1 MAPQAIES
9 RGRPRGHAAAF
20 ASLCAATLA
29 LVAALAPLADAGNTK
44 PKQLGMTGHRPR
56 PLCPQRP
63 PESQNP
69 TTVTRPCIVTGSVT
83 GFQLKAN
90 GQHHV
95 MRAPSRGRIVAWAI
109 DLGKPNKTERN
120 AFGAK
125 DFFGTKAYGKEA
137 TARIAILKPKKHGT
151 YKLLR
156 ESPTVKLDQAFGEL
170 HYITLNRPLKIKKGQ
185 IVGLTTPT
193 WVPALTTNQFVD
205 NSTWRASRKK
215 GKCSGK
221 TPEETRRLAIAAR
234 PQTRIGST
242 RQYGCIFTDTLLY
255 WAFYVPGA

>member
-1 MAPQAIES
+1 VPPLTES
-9 RGRPRGHAAAF
+9 RGCRRRSAGAFALLCAGAIAAA
-20 ASLCAATLA
+20 
-29 LVAALAPLADAGNTK
+29 AALAPLADAGNTK
-44 PKQLGMTGHRPR
+44 PKRLGMKGHVPR

-63 PESQNP
+63 PESQHP
-69 TTVTRPCIVTGSVT
+69 ATVTRPCIVTGSVT

-95 MRAPSRGRIVAWAI
+95 MRAPTAGKIVSWAI
-109 DLGKPNKTERN
+109 DLGRPNETERN
-120 AFGAK
+120 AFGAQ
-125 DFFGTKAYGKEA
+125 DFFGTKAFGKHA
-137 TARIAILKPKKHGT
+137 VARIAILKPRKHGT

-156 ESPTVKLDQAFGEL
+156 VSPNVKLDQAFGEL
-170 HYITLNRPLKIKKGQ
+170 HFVTLERPLKIKKGQ
-185 IVGLTTPT
+185 IVALTTPT
-193 WVPALTTNQFVD
+193 WVPALVTNQFVQ

-221 TPEETRRLAIAAR
+221 TPEQTRRLAIEAR
-234 PQTRIGST
+234 PQTKIGST